1 MLKKAERINKY
12 TKIEN
17 NKYFAVSLNYVFSY
31 LIYYIDLCTLENGNK
46 KYYFCKNDENQFINA
61 LGIFNSFNDMINCLE
76 SLNSLNSSTSNFF
89 EGFDFSNYNEND
101 IVEVN
106 NNTIIYHGDE
116 LDEFESFDFKWYLD
130 TFEYI
135 FVHAIDYTSDANK
148 KYIKKSV
155 PLDDENFSRR
165 PTVDRILFFNKDKVT
180 TAIDVDAVNE
190 EIRIK
195 NFIDINIFRA
205 FGVNEKPNWQEY
217 LEFLED
223 RCTPRTRYNIKEILR
238 DLGLDCYD
246 VEEYVKKTHAR
257 SYDDRQWM
265 SFEKEMKFDECEPL
279 DISNNNDKYEKM
291 NYKVIID
298 VDCDDFEIF
307 KSDLCQSIKKMNP
320 VEAINQIKESGCI
333 ELLLNKNED
342 VKALYLVAMVNYL
355 SNKYNL
361 DMNIHDYDNYTLE
374 HMVYPRS
381 VLFKCAIMKDDKY
394 KQEAIKH
401 AEKEF
406 LQFNIC
412 EGEIERVA

>member
-1 MLKKAERINKY
+1 MLKKDKRINKY
-12 TKIEN
+12 TSIEN

-31 LIYYIDLCTLENGNK
+31 QIYYVDLNDTKDK
-46 KYYFCKNDENQFINA
+46 KYYFCKNDENQFINSV
-61 LGIFNSFNDMINCLE
+61 GIFNSFNDMINCLE
-76 SLNSLNSSTSNFF
+76 SLENEYF
-89 EGFDFSNYNEND
+89 EGVDSSNYNEEK
-101 IVEVN
+101 IIEVN
-106 NNTIIYHGDE
+106 SDTILYHGEDINE
-116 LDEFESFDFKWYLD
+116 CEPFDFKLYD
-130 TFEYI
+130 NTFEYI
-135 FVHAIDYTSDANK
+135 FVHAIDYTSDVNK
-148 KYIKKSV
+148 KYIKKSIQ
-155 PLDDENFSRR
+155 LDDVEFSNRT
-165 PTVDRILFFNKDKVT
+165 TVDRILFYTKDKVT

-190 EIRIK
+190 EIHIK
-195 NFIDINIFRA
+195 NFTNINIYRA
-205 FGVNEKPNWQEY
+205 FGVNEKPNWKDY
-217 LEFLED
+217 MEFLEE
-223 RCTPRTRYNIKEILR
+223 RCVPRTRYNIKEILR
-238 DLGLDCYD
+238 DLELDCYD

-257 SYDDRQWM
+257 CCDDRQWI
-265 SFEKEMKFDECEPL
+265 SFEKEMKFDECDPL
-279 DISNNNDKYEKM
+279 DISNISDISNNNDKDKNM
-291 NYKVIID
+291 NYKVLID

-307 KSDLCQSIKKMNP
+307 KSDLCQSIKKMKP
-320 VEAINQIKESGCI
+320 VEAIRQIKESGCI
-333 ELLLNKNED
+333 EVLFNKNED

>member
-1 MLKKAERINKY
+1 MLLNKKLNNFTSIK
-12 TKIEN
+12 N

-31 LIYYIDLCTLENGNK
+31 SIYYINLNDTKDK
-46 KYYFCKNDENQFINA
+46 KYYFCKNDENQFINSF
-61 LGIFNSFNDMINCLE
+61 GIFNSFNDMINCLKKLTR
-76 SLNSLNSSTSNFF
+76 SISNFF
-89 EGFDFSNYNEND
+89 EDFNFSNYDEEN
-101 IVEVN
+101 IIEVN
-106 NNTIIYHGDE
+106 NNTVIYHGDE
-116 LDEFESFDFKWYLD
+116 LDDYEQFNFKWFD
-130 TFEYI
+130 NTFEYI
-135 FVHAIDYTSDANK
+135 FVHAIDYTSDVNK

-155 PLDDENFSRR
+155 PLDDAEFSKRS
-165 PTVDRILFFNKDKVT
+165 TVDRILFYNKDKVT
-180 TAIDVDAVNE
+180 TAIDVDGVSE

-195 NFIDINIFRA
+195 NFSDINIFRA

-238 DLGLDCYD
+238 DLGLESYD

-257 SYDDRQWM
+257 CYDDRNWI
-265 SFEKEMKFDECEPL
+265 SFEKEMKFDECDPL
-279 DISNNNDKYEKM
+279 DISTISNINDKDENM

-342 VKALYLVAMVNYL
+342 VKTLYLVAMINYL

-361 DMNIHDYDNYTLE
+361 DINIHDYDNFRLE

-381 VLFKCAIMKDDKY
+381 VLFKYAIMNNDKY
-394 KQEAIKH
+394 KKEAIDH
-401 AEKEF
+401 TEKEF

>member
-1 MLKKAERINKY
+1 MSISKKLNKY
-12 TKIEN
+12 TCIEN

-31 LIYYIDLCTLENGNK
+31 PIYYIDLGTLKNDNK

-116 LDEFESFDFKWYLD
+116 LDEFEPFDFKWYLD

-135 FVHAIDYTSDANK
+135 FVHVIDYTSDVNK

-155 PLDDENFSRR
+155 PLDDDNFSRR
-165 PTVDRILFFNKDKVT
+165 PTVDRILFYTKDKVT

-205 FGVNEKPNWQEY
+205 FGVNENPNWKDY
-217 LEFLED
+217 LEFLEE
-223 RCTPRTRYNIKEILR
+223 RCVPRTRYNIKEVLR
-238 DLGLDCYD
+238 DLGLESYD

-257 SYDDRQWM
+257 CYDDRNWI
-265 SFEKEMKFDECEPL
+265 SFEKEMKFDECNPL
-279 DISNNNDKYEKM
+279 DISYNNDKNENM

-320 VEAINQIKESGCI
+320 VEAINQIKKSGCI
-333 ELLLNKNED
+333 EVLFNKNED

-361 DMNIHDYDNYTLE
+361 NMNIHDYDNFRLE
-374 HMVYPRS
+374 KIVYPRS
-381 VLFKCAIMKDDKY
+381 VLFKCAIMKNDKY

>member
-1 MLKKAERINKY
+1 MLKKDERINKY

-31 LIYYIDLCTLENGNK
+31 KIYYFDLNDTKDK

-61 LGIFNSFNDMINCLE
+61 FGIFNSFGNMINSLKSLKNLE
-76 SLNSLNSSTSNFF
+76 RKYF
-89 EGFDFSNYNEND
+89 EGVDFSNFNEND
-101 IVEVN
+101 IVEVSN
-106 NNTIIYHGDE
+106 NVIIYHGEDINERE
-116 LDEFESFDFKWYLD
+116 LFDFKLYGN

-135 FVHAIDYTSDANK
+135 FVHAIDYTSDVNK

-155 PLDDENFSRR
+155 PLDDAEFSKRT
-165 PTVDRILFFNKDKVT
+165 TVERILFYTKDKVT

-257 SYDDRQWM
+257 CYDDRQWI
-265 SFEKEMKFDECEPL
+265 SFEKEMKFDECDPL
-279 DISNNNDKYEKM
+279 GISNISNNNDNDENM

-307 KSDLCQSIKKMNP
+307 KSDLCQSIKKMKP
-320 VEAINQIKESGCI
+320 IEAINQIKKSCCI
-333 ELLLNKNED
+333 EVLLNKNED

-361 DMNIHDYDNYTLE
+361 NMNIHDYDNFRVE
-374 HMVYPRS
+374 QMVYPRS
-381 VLFKCAIMKDDKY
+381 VLFKCAITKNDKY

-406 LQFNIC
+406 LQFNIY

>member
-1 MLKKAERINKY
+1 MFKKDKRTNKY
-12 TKIEN
+12 TTIEN

-31 LIYYIDLCTLENGNK
+31 KIYYVDLNDEKDK
-46 KYYFCKNDENQFINA
+46 KYYFCKNDKNQFINSF
-61 LGIFNSFNDMINCLE
+61 GIFNSFNDMINCLKSFKGLE
-76 SLNSLNSSTSNFF
+76 SKYF
-89 EGFDFSNYNEND
+89 EGVDFSNYNEND

-106 NNTIIYHGDE
+106 NNTIIYPGDE
-116 LDEFESFDFKWYLD
+116 LDEFEPFDFKWYLD

-135 FVHAIDYTSDANK
+135 FVHAIDYTSDVNK

-155 PLDDENFSRR
+155 PLDDIEFSKRT
-165 PTVDRILFFNKDKVT
+165 TVDRILFYTKDKVT
-180 TAIDVDAVNE
+180 TAIDVDGANE

-195 NFIDINIFRA
+195 NFIDINIFLA
-205 FGVNEKPNWQEY
+205 FGVNENPNWKDY

-223 RCTPRTRYNIKEILR
+223 RCIPRTRYNIKEILR
-238 DLGLDCYD
+238 DLGLNCYD

-257 SYDDRQWM
+257 SYDDRQWI
-265 SFEKEMKFDECEPL
+265 SFEKEMKFDECDPL
-279 DISNNNDKYEKM
+279 DISNISNINDKDENM

-320 VEAINQIKESGCI
+320 IEAINQIKESGCI
-333 ELLLNKNED
+333 ELLFNKKED
-342 VKALYLVAMVNYL
+342 IKALYLVAMVNYL

-361 DMNIHDYDNYTLE
+361 NMNIHDYDNFKLE
-374 HMVYPRS
+374 RMVYPRS

-394 KQEAIKH
+394 KQEAINH